1 MLQSNSRG
9 DSVTDFSVEVERG
22 DGTPTVGGRAPT
34 GAGVDRA
41 FRLVYRTYFEQGEYR
56 GTLRD
61 FGGGLAEFGWSFVQ
75 APRKRK
81 AGRGDS
87 EDRGKNEDRAS
98 RRARSRLRHLVL
110 ASGASYLL
118 TLTYRANVSD
128 FCRSALDLATF
139 VRLVRRRYPVW
150 PYVAVPELQSRGAW
164 HWHLAVRGWQ
174 KVAFLRSAWRQVVK
188 DGNIDVKQPPRLRG
202 MNARVALVRYLS
214 KYLTKAFKGPRELNQ
229 HRFRACHGIAVPEQ
243 RLILPVRNEAE
254 AQQFARDT
262 LARVAGRVGN
272 FWIADDALAG
282 WASSWG

>member
-1 MLQSNSRG
+1 MEGEGNGKDGQDAPPARRAQREDGRG
-9 DSVTDFSVEVERG
+9 GE
-22 DGTPTVGGRAPT
+22 A
-34 GAGVDRA
+34 AL
-41 FRLVYRTYFEQGEYR
+41 RLDHRTYFEQGQYR

-75 APRKRK
+75 ARRKRK
-81 AGRGDS
+81 AGRGVS
-87 EDRGKNEDRAS
+87 EDRVKNEDRAS

-128 FCRSALDLATF
+128 FSRSARDLATF

-174 KVAFLRSAWRQVVK
+174 KVAFLRSAWRQVVE
-188 DGNIDVKQPPRLRG
+188 DGNIDVKQPPRRPG
-202 MNARVALVRYLS
+202 VNRRVALVRYLS